1 MKHLYFKKMP
11 YDYGAEVQPF
21 LNGVKRRGIGSYDNK
36 DAKVLM
42 ELHGNLVEE
51 LSDEQF
57 EELKKKLTIV
67 PTSFRAFRTLPQD
80 STKNP
85 NAVYAEKEN
94 KESDQSKAED
104 LVEVAEA
111 EVEDP
116 LEGKE

>member
-1 MKHLYFKKMP
+1 MP

-21 LNGVKRRGIGSYDNK
+21 ANGVKQRGIGSYENK
-36 DAKVLM
+36 DAKLLKKM
-42 ELHGNLVEE
+42 HGDLIEE
-51 LSDEQF
+51 LTEEQF

-80 STKNP
+80 ASKNP
-85 NAVYAEKEN
+85 NAVYAET
-94 KESDQSKAED
+94 ESNESEQSDAED

-116 LEGKE
+116 LEGTE

>member
-11 YDYGAEVQPF
+11 YDDGAEVQPF
-21 LNGVKRRGIGSYDNK
+21 SNGVKKRGIGSYENK
-36 DAKVLM
+36 DAKILLKM
-42 ELHGNLVEE
+42 HGDLVEE
-51 LSDEQF
+51 LSEEQF

-80 STKNP
+80 PAKDP
-85 NAVYAEKEN
+85 NAVYAETES
-94 KESDQSKAED
+94 KESEQSKAED